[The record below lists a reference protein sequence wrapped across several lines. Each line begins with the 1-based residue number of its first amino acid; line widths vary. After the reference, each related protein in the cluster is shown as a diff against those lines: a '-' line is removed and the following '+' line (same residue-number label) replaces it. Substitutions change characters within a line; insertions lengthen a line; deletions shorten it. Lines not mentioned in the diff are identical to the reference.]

1 MAASSREEGAVGE
14 PAWVV
19 SADEFSCIV
28 RAASEAEARRAGGLE
43 LDGEPEGEGL
53 DVRRAPEFDAG
64 WTKRAL
70 ILEHGWWF
78 SCEECTSPV
87 SESEVDEGADIDDA
101 DRVWCTECAPEAA
114 AIVAGREAAWARRRE
129 AKLRARA
136 EVERRWPGATVRRV
150 SAHVDGVT
158 VELTVPGCRW
168 PVRWPVGQ
176 AHVWVPRGDIEAWR
190 RFEAEVIR
198 AACTWGDDGGAHHG

>member
-1 MAASSREEGAVGE
+1 VGE

-64 WTKRAL
+64 WTNRAL
-70 ILEHGWWF
+70 ILEHGWWL
-78 SCEECTSPV
+78 SCDGCSAQ
-87 SESEVDEGADIDDA
+87 VDEADLCDGGDVDDA
-101 DRVWCTECAPEAA
+101 DRVWCSECAPDAA
-114 AIVAGREAAWARRRE
+114 DIVAARKADRARRAE
-129 AKLRARA
+129 ARLQARVEA
-136 EVERRWPGATVRRV
+136 ERRWPGATVRRV
-150 SAHVDGVT
+150 IAHVDGVT
-158 VELTVPGCRW
+158 VDLSAPGCHW
-168 PVRWPVGQ
+168 PVRWLADGST
-176 AHVWVPRGDIEAWR
+176 AWVVREDLPAWR